1 MSIDNTIEVLDF
13 LQQQNMRKLKTS
25 YMSDQ
30 EYLIEEYSLYN
41 SVNFVIGNIRGY
53 IDLGHTRSVLIDRK
67 VSLLRTKQQGYVPI
81 EYFPTEVKT
90 SNDERE
96 IIKIC
101 SKILELERTA
111 MKKLMN
117 TEFVTYSDMGRV
129 FTPGDII
136 IGDSKHVSSGIY
148 VPFVDENSVV
158 IREDIVDSKVKK
170 LIKKYYI
177 DKM

>member
-96 IIKIC
+96 IIK
-101 SKILELERTA
+101 
-111 MKKLMN
+111 
-117 TEFVTYSDMGRV
+117 
-129 FTPGDII
+129 
-136 IGDSKHVSSGIY
+136 
-148 VPFVDENSVV
+148 
-158 IREDIVDSKVKK
+158 K
-170 LIKKYYI
+170 LIK
-177 DKM
+177 